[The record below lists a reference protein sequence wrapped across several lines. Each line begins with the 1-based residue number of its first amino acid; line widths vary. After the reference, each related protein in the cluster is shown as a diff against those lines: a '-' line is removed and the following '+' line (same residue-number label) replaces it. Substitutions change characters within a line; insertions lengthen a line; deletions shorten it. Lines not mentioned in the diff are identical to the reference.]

1 MSGNDLDERR
11 SIYFPVIRV
20 FFGFG
25 STREVCSPG
34 AGEAIVELLAA
45 LLDTLQSE
53 SYLLRHLQ
61 EPGQNGS
68 LSQVS
73 AIFFPWVMGDTW
85 VTIAHGSWV
94 IHLLYSGGVQ
104 PMTHG
109 SQTVVQPVTHGEL
122 AAHRPWAVQ

>member
-1 MSGNDLDERR
+1 MLFKFGLGLVFACHPIRSIQSPAERVFVSGNDLDERR

-68 LSQVS
+68 LW
-73 AIFFPWVMGDTW
+73 PE
-85 VTIAHGSWV
+85 
-94 IHLLYSGGVQ
+94 SGTLGLENQ
-104 PMTHG
+104 RILTE
-109 SQTVVQPVTHGEL
+109 STQ
-122 AAHRPWAVQ
+122 